1 MTRPVPYPADVRAKG
16 WRFELDHEK
25 IRQSDTWTLAK
36 DAGRPWLLMLWMV
49 AWEQT
54 PCGSLPNDDELIAAR
69 IGMPVEMF
77 AAMRNVLLRRWYEA
91 EDGRLYHDT
100 MTLHVMEMIGKRRS
114 EADRKAKARQQ
125 RATPLDESAE
135 IPADVPRDFP
145 GTDAGLHRE
154 SDTRTSTSTNKTS
167 VPDGTDTGTAAPK
180 PPRKRRGAAPAAQLV
195 NVDDLVA
202 AGVKQQHAED
212 WLTVRTK
219 KNLPLT
225 PTAWS
230 DVKNQAEQAGL
241 TVGEAVRQAT
251 VNGWGGFK
259 SSWLS
264 RGAGPP
270 DGRNRGPMGNKFAA
284 AAADIFGG
292 ATRSEVIDVEAHS
305 PH

>member
-1 MTRPVPYPADVRAKG
+1 MTRPVPYPAKVRAKG

-54 PCGSLPNDDELIAAR
+54 PCGSLPNDDELIAGR
-69 IGMPVEMF
+69 IGMPLETF
-77 AAMRNVLLRRWYEA
+77 ATMRSVLLRRWYEA

-100 MTLHVMEMIGKRRS
+100 MTLRVLEMIEKRRS
-114 EADRKAKARQQ
+114 EADRKARQ
-125 RATPLDESAE
+125 RDKTPEGVDGGL
-135 IPADVPRDFP
+135 PVVPRDAG
-145 GTDAGLHRE
+145 GTGAGVHPQ
-154 SDTRTSTSTNKTS
+154 SDTRTGTSTRNTS
-167 VPDGTDTGTAAPK
+167 VPTGTDTGATAPK
-180 PPRKRRGAAPAAQLV
+180 PPRKRRGAAPPAQLV
-195 NVDDLVA
+195 TVDDLIA

-212 WLTVRTK
+212 WLTVRAK
-219 KNLPLT
+219 KSLPLT

-259 SSWLS
+259 SSWLM
-264 RGAGPP
+264 RGVDPP
-270 DGRNRGPMGNKFAA
+270 SHRGQGQRPTKFSA
-284 AAADIFGG
+284 AAADIF
-292 ATRSEVIDVEAHS
+292 SDSKNPEVIDAETHS

>member
-1 MTRPVPYPADVRAKG
+1 MIRPVPYPAKVRAKG

-54 PCGSLPNDDELIAAR
+54 PCGSLPNDDELIAGR
-69 IGMPVEMF
+69 IGMPLETF
-77 AAMRNVLLRRWYEA
+77 TSMRGVLLRRWYEA

-100 MTLHVMEMIGKRRS
+100 MTLRVLEMIEKRRS
-114 EADRKAKARQQ
+114 EADRKARQ
-125 RATPLDESAE
+125 RDKTPETVEDR
-135 IPADVPRDFP
+135 PADVPRDAN
-145 GTDAGLHRE
+145 GTLAGIPPQ
-154 SDTRTSTSTNKTS
+154 SDTRTGTSTSNTS

-180 PPRKRRGAAPAAQLV
+180 ARRKRRAAAPEVRLV
-195 NVDDLVA
+195 TLEDLIA

-212 WLTVRTK
+212 WLTVRAK
-219 KNLPLT
+219 KSLPLT
-225 PTAWS
+225 LTAWS
-230 DVKNQAEQAGL
+230 DVKTQAELAGL

-259 SSWLS
+259 SSWLM
-264 RGAGPP
+264 RGVDPP
-270 DGRNRGPMGNKFAA
+270 GHRGQGQRPTKFSA
-284 AAADIFGG
+284 AAADIF
-292 ATRSEVIDVEAHS
+292 SDSKNPEVIDAEAHS